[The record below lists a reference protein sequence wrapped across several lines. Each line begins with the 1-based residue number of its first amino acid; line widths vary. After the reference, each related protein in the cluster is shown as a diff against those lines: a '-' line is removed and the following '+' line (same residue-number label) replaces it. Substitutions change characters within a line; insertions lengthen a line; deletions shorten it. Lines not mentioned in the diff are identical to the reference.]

1 MENRELR
8 FRDQLTG
15 IYRED
20 YFFETGSYLL
30 TLATRSKSP
39 LSACVIDI
47 DHMSRVNERFGNEI
61 GDKVLKTVAQTI
73 STKCRKSDLLGYLG
87 SGKYG
92 LVLYNIS
99 GVNTGLVLN
108 ALRKKIEY
116 EVENL
121 NHPKLK
127 VTVSIGACVMQGEMD
142 KERLEVVYKR
152 AYMAVKSAKEAG
164 RNRVEI
170 F

>member
-1 MENRELR
+1 MGNKELR
-8 FRDQLTG
+8 FKDDLTG

-30 TLATRSKSP
+30 SLATRSKVP
-39 LSACVIDI
+39 LSICVIDI
-47 DHMSRVNERFGNEI
+47 DHMGRINERFGNQI
-61 GDKVLKTVAQTI
+61 GDEVLKTVTQTI

-87 SGKYG
+87 SGTIG
-92 LVLYNIS
+92 LVLYDIS

-116 EVENL
+116 DIENL

-127 VTVSIGACVMQGEMD
+127 ATVSIGACVMQGEID
-142 KERLEVVYKR
+142 KEKLEVVYNR
-152 AYMAVKSAKEAG
+152 AYLALKNAKEAG
-164 RNRVEI
+164 RNRVEV